1 MSKPRIVF
9 LDRDTTDAND
19 IDLFALEALGEVEYF
34 GITSPAE
41 TADRIAEAE
50 IVLTN
55 KVVIGA
61 KEMDAAPNLKLIQ
74 VTATGVN
81 NVDLDAARER
91 DLVVCNVSGYST
103 TAVAQHVF
111 ACLLNLVTK
120 VDRFAVESEKWPASP
135 IFTRLDYPI
144 SELSG
149 KTLGIVGM
157 GSIGS
162 EVAKIGIAFGMK
174 IIAMARP
181 GSASSSGDVVRL
193 EKEDFF
199 RRADVISLHCP
210 LTEATRYLINTE
222 TLSWMKPTGILINTG
237 RGDLVNEAALVKG
250 LRERQI
256 AAAGVDVVSV
266 EPPPLDNPLIAAD
279 KELPNLFITPHTAW
293 SSVEAR
299 QRLIDSVVE
308 NISNFLTGGEET
320 NRI

>member
-1 MSKPRIVF
+1 MSKPGIVF

-19 IDLFALEALGEVEYF
+19 IDLSALEVLGDVKYY
-34 GITSPAE
+34 GITPADE
-41 TADRIAEAE
+41 TAERIAKAE

-55 KVVIGA
+55 KVVIAA

-81 NVDLDAARER
+81 NVDLEAARER
-91 DLVVCNVSGYST
+91 NLAVCNVSGYST

-120 VDRFAVESEKWPASP
+120 VNRFAAESEKWPESP

-157 GSIGS
+157 GSIGNK
-162 EVAKIGIAFGMK
+162 VAKIGTAFGMK

-181 GSASSSGDVVRL
+181 GSASSPGDVERL
-193 EKEDFF
+193 AKEDFF
-199 RRADVISLHCP
+199 RSADVISLHCP
-210 LTEATRYLINTE
+210 LTEATQYLINAE
-222 TLSWMKPTGILINTG
+222 TLAWMKPTAILINTG
-237 RGDLVNEAALVKG
+237 RGDLVDEAALVEG
-250 LRERQI
+250 LREKQI
-256 AAAGVDVVSV
+256 AAAAVDVVSV

-299 QRLIDSVVE
+299 QRLIDCVVE
-308 NISNFLTGGEET
+308 NIRNFLSGGERT
-320 NRI
+320 NRV